1 MHCSKG
7 REIYEAFTFE
17 PGDKMK
23 LVSILHKFSEYCKP
37 RKNITIL
44 CHKFFTY
51 RKLQGQNFYDFV
63 TKLSMLAKF
72 EDLNLPP
79 MLVRFLKRN

>member
-1 MHCSKG
+1 MHWSKG
-7 REIYEAFTFE
+7 REIYETFTFQ
-17 PGDKMK
+17 PGDETK
-23 LVSILHKFSEYCKP
+23 LASTLHKFSEYCNP

-51 RKLQGQNFYDFV
+51 GKLEGQNFYDFV